1 MLFAKVIKQAG
12 KDRTG
17 FRKGNHHPTVGANDF
32 EGIGVEEVQTNAEN
46 TQRRERFGVRKRY
59 IQMIEQVLFRDISR
73 R

>member
-1 MLFAKVIKQAG
+1 MLFAEVIKQAG

-17 FRKGNHHPTVGANDF
+17 FSKGNHHPTVGANDF

-46 TQRRERFGVRKRY
+46 TQRRERAGIGDRHVE
-59 IQMIEQVLFRDISR
+59 MIKQVLFKDISR